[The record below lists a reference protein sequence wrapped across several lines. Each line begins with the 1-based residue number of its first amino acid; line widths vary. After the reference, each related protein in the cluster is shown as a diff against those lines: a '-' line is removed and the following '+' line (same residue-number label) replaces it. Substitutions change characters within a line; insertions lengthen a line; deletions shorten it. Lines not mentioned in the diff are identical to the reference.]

1 MKNAIQYEKCS
12 AAEESRLAALKAVL
26 EKTPVSFQSGDS
38 VGIKLHWGEIGN
50 NHFLSPV
57 YAREIA
63 QWLKAKK
70 IKPFVFDT
78 TVLYSGGR
86 RDGQDSLKTAATH
99 GFTEEYLGCPVKIGD
114 GIDGKD
120 VVDLPA
126 EFKHFKTVQVGKVV
140 QEADGFV
147 VFSHVKGHL
156 EAGFGGS
163 IKNISMGMASRAQ
176 KQRMHADAKPKLI
189 EASCIKCGECVEI
202 CPSGAATMA
211 EENFPIY
218 DLVKCIG
225 CAQCIAMCP
234 EMALKI
240 IWNTDIKVFQEKLVE
255 TAAAVWKVIQG
266 KAVFINALID
276 IVAECDCLPGTHKE
290 IAENKGFISTYH
302 PVLADAESIKI
313 IGNDPIDQAH
323 PKIPWQR
330 QFEYAKEIGFSDF

>member
-1 MKNAIQYEKCS
+1 MKRSIHFEQCS
-12 AAEESRLAALKAVL
+12 KTEQSKLAALKAVL
-26 EKTPVSFQSGDS
+26 EKTEVPFQNGDT
-38 VGIKLHWGEIGN
+38 VGIKLHWGEVGN
-50 NHFLSPV
+50 KHFLSPV
-57 YAREIA
+57 YAKEIA
-63 QWLKAKK
+63 QWLQAKK

-86 RDGQDSLKTAATH
+86 REGQESLKTASSH
-99 GFTEEYLGCPVKIGD
+99 GFTEEFLGCPVKIGD
-114 GIDGKD
+114 GIDGKSVID
-120 VVDLPA
+120 IPA
-126 EFKHFKTVQVGKVV
+126 GFKHFKTVQVGKVV

-189 EASCIKCGECVEI
+189 EANCIKCGECVEI
-202 CPSGAATMA
+202 CPSGAATMSA
-211 EENFPIY
+211 DDYPVY

-240 IWNTDIKVFQEKLVE
+240 IWNTDIKVFQEKLIE
-255 TAAAVWKVIQG
+255 TAAAVWKLIKNKTVI
-266 KAVFINALID
+266 INSLIS

-290 IAENKGFISTYH
+290 IAEDKGFIRAYN
-302 PVLADAESIKI
+302 PVIADEESIKM
-313 IGNDPIDQAH
+313 IGRDAIDQAH

-330 QFEYAKEIGFSDF
+330 QFEYAKEIGFID